1 MPLIETKNFDALIDN
16 KPFFY
21 QPVKKDKKRMK
32 SLLKC
37 QEMMAIQQETYL
49 IFYIIKIII
58 SLVWIYLD
66 KLIGVF
72 CKTLILKEN

>member
-1 MPLIETKNFDALIDN
+1 
-16 KPFFY
+16 
-21 QPVKKDKKRMK
+21 MK
-32 SLLKC
+32 SLLKY
-37 QEMMAIQQETYL
+37 QEIMAIQQETYL

-66 KLIGVF
+66 KQIGVF

>member
-49 IFYIIKIII
+49 IFYIIKIILT
-58 SLVWIYLD
+58 LVWIHLD
-66 KLIGVF
+66 KQIGVF
-72 CKTLILKEN
+72 YKTLILKKN